1 MAGIRTE
8 NKIYEVGIY
17 CRLSKDDGT
26 DNESASIATQKSI
39 LTDYVKRQ
47 GWHLAKTYVDDG
59 YSGTNFQRPSFQNM
73 IKDIENGLI
82 NCVITKDLSR
92 LGRNYLDCGLY
103 LEVFFPEHNVRYIA
117 VNDGVDTL
125 NKSAMDITPFRNILN
140 EMYSADV
147 SVKIKSAYR
156 ARFQQGKFMGTTA
169 PYGYVKDP
177 ADHNHLLIDDKVAH
191 VVREIFDLALAGN
204 GIAKIRKHINK
215 QHILR
220 PAAYAVE
227 QGATGYERYF
237 EDNEENRYI
246 WSENSVRG
254 ILRSPIYAGNLA
266 GYKRIAANMKSKK
279 RPSKLPEEW
288 EVIPDTHEGIVTQ
301 EEFDTVQQLMT
312 SRRREQNAGGFENIF
327 SGVIKC
333 ADCGYA
339 MRAASANRRKR
350 PDIIDCV
357 QYTCNNYGR
366 YGNVM
371 CTAHSIEARD
381 LFNAVLAD
389 INRFADMAVNDE
401 KAVRAIERRLTET
414 DQSRAKSL
422 EKEKKKLNKR
432 LAELDRLFSSLYE
445 DKVMERITERNF
457 EMMSGKYQ
465 KEQLEIEARLK
476 EVTETLNDSYEKSQG
491 VRDFL
496 SLIRNYQG
504 LKELDA
510 TIINALIDKILVS
523 EREKLADGTVRQ
535 EIKIYYKFIGF
546 VGELHITPT
555 KRWTALK
562 PKNCTVC
569 GVEYVPSSG
578 ISKYCPAC
586 AKRIQREKSN
596 ESKRRSRERNR
607 RACIELSAKN
617 DRLIWGNWSEKAN
630 TYSATDAVPDPNNK
644 RCFVANLR
652 KVEGTKAIGGFAG
665 QIDPASAAN
674 LDTASSEG
682 LLGGLLQYL
691 IGTPG
696 DLARLLDATISTVR
710 GADVKA
716 WDDWGI
722 IINGAYTNGTGNTA
736 YAKAAGGFA
745 GEINGAVIGEM
756 NESESGVHVS
766 NVRSVTGGEY
776 AGGFVGLADVS
787 AILQVSNGNT
797 SILSAL
803 LTLGGTSVLDTFR
816 SYVYHSDVSG
826 SAEAGLEVQARDS
839 KKSEYVNDPVYSG
852 SAGGFGGALL
862 NGSVKDSKVTNLRK
876 VNGMNYTGGFIGHL
890 GKSGTVDLDNL
901 GALGDLLSAGA
912 GVMDV
917 FGSHVDR
924 CSVEGVNEGFTVHSN
939 NTIDQKNKSE
949 IAGGFTGYADLG
961 RLSENKVTGLKQVTS
976 GQIAG
981 GFAGKTTFAYLANI
995 NLDSELVKGL
1005 VTVVNQI
1012 LKALWL
1018 DELQKGQVIKIDLGI
1033 IEIDAL
1039 YDGKLVSLNLLGLD
1053 IKVGLAEDKS
1063 LATIYIGDSKIE
1075 INCSESGTIDEESL
1089 KNEINISLIKANRT
1103 KIDKCTVTGI
1113 ADGYDVYGGG
1123 AGNNAN
1129 GTGQY
1134 GIAGGFVGWNN
1145 EGLLE
1150 NNNMF
1155 FADVIRGAKD
1165 LTGPFTG
1172 KSSLNSNWEFNDVKG
1187 IEGNEN
1193 YYRIYRNG
1201 DTAYEKLFGKSGKEL
1216 QHNYETSDAWKN
1228 VYTIRHMTKDK
1239 VVKFTDLKDAM
1250 MSGSAG
1256 QIPVNVYQEDG
1267 AMAVLMNNTASSPTE
1282 PGGNEEA
1289 PDVQDPC
1296 KDLIELRLK
1305 KVWKRDE
1312 EKDRPNEVIF
1322 NITRSYEKDG
1332 KPVVDTNFNKEV
1344 ILTKKDAQTSDIWEK
1359 VLTGAEYTA
1368 YHVGTDGK
1376 KYYYTYHVSEMKVD
1390 GYTTEITYKGDRQYS
1405 ITVTNTKNWFD
1416 SLLPETG
1423 GMGKALLYT
1432 LGVLLL
1438 CLVTATEYRKRK
1450 STRSQSSYK

>member
-596 ESKRRSRERNR
+596 ESKRRNRERNR

-617 DRLIWGNWSEKAN
+617 DRLTLNSRREES
-630 TYSATDAVPDPNNK
+630 YDRAT
-644 RCFVANLR
+644 RMIRSRYFVMLR
-652 KVEGTKAIGGFAG
+652 KV
-665 QIDPASAAN
+665 
-674 LDTASSEG
+674 
-682 LLGGLLQYL
+682 
-691 IGTPG
+691 
-696 DLARLLDATISTVR
+696 RLT
-710 GADVKA
+710 
-716 WDDWGI
+716 
-722 IINGAYTNGTGNTA
+722 
-736 YAKAAGGFA
+736 
-745 GEINGAVIGEM
+745 
-756 NESESGVHVS
+756 
-766 NVRSVTGGEY
+766 
-776 AGGFVGLADVS
+776 
-787 AILQVSNGNT
+787 
-797 SILSAL
+797 
-803 LTLGGTSVLDTFR
+803 
-816 SYVYHSDVSG
+816 
-826 SAEAGLEVQARDS
+826 
-839 KKSEYVNDPVYSG
+839 
-852 SAGGFGGALL
+852 
-862 NGSVKDSKVTNLRK
+862 
-876 VNGMNYTGGFIGHL
+876 
-890 GKSGTVDLDNL
+890 
-901 GALGDLLSAGA
+901 
-912 GVMDV
+912 
-917 FGSHVDR
+917 
-924 CSVEGVNEGFTVHSN
+924 
-939 NTIDQKNKSE
+939 
-949 IAGGFTGYADLG
+949 
-961 RLSENKVTGLKQVTS
+961 
-976 GQIAG
+976 
-981 GFAGKTTFAYLANI
+981 
-995 NLDSELVKGL
+995 
-1005 VTVVNQI
+1005 
-1012 LKALWL
+1012 
-1018 DELQKGQVIKIDLGI
+1018 
-1033 IEIDAL
+1033 
-1039 YDGKLVSLNLLGLD
+1039 
-1053 IKVGLAEDKS
+1053 
-1063 LATIYIGDSKIE
+1063 
-1075 INCSESGTIDEESL
+1075 
-1089 KNEINISLIKANRT
+1089 
-1103 KIDKCTVTGI
+1103 
-1113 ADGYDVYGGG
+1113 
-1123 AGNNAN
+1123 
-1129 GTGQY
+1129 
-1134 GIAGGFVGWNN
+1134 
-1145 EGLLE
+1145 
-1150 NNNMF
+1150 
-1155 FADVIRGAKD
+1155 VIRG
-1165 LTGPFTG
+1165 
-1172 KSSLNSNWEFNDVKG
+1172 SSSRINRNS
-1187 IEGNEN
+1187 
-1193 YYRIYRNG
+1193 
-1201 DTAYEKLFGKSGKEL
+1201 
-1216 QHNYETSDAWKN
+1216 SD
-1228 VYTIRHMTKDK
+1228 
-1239 VVKFTDLKDAM
+1239 
-1250 MSGSAG
+1250 
-1256 QIPVNVYQEDG
+1256 
-1267 AMAVLMNNTASSPTE
+1267 
-1282 PGGNEEA
+1282 
-1289 PDVQDPC
+1289 
-1296 KDLIELRLK
+1296 
-1305 KVWKRDE
+1305 
-1312 EKDRPNEVIF
+1312 
-1322 NITRSYEKDG
+1322 RS
-1332 KPVVDTNFNKEV
+1332 
-1344 ILTKKDAQTSDIWEK
+1344 
-1359 VLTGAEYTA
+1359 
-1368 YHVGTDGK
+1368 
-1376 KYYYTYHVSEMKVD
+1376 
-1390 GYTTEITYKGDRQYS
+1390 
-1405 ITVTNTKNWFD
+1405 
-1416 SLLPETG
+1416 
-1423 GMGKALLYT
+1423 
-1432 LGVLLL
+1432 
-1438 CLVTATEYRKRK
+1438 
-1450 STRSQSSYK
+1450 

>member
-617 DRLIWGNWSEKAN
+617 DRLIGN
-630 TYSATDAVPDPNNK
+630 
-644 RCFVANLR
+644 VAMLLN
-652 KVEGTKAIGGFAG
+652 
-665 QIDPASAAN
+665 
-674 LDTASSEG
+674 G
-682 LLGGLLQYL
+682 LLLFQGNRIDSYEKYEEEIEALFQRVMQSDRIDIREQAQAYL
-691 IGTPG
+691 ISKLMEKQ
-696 DLARLLDATISTVR
+696 DYEQAQ
-710 GADVKA
+710 K
-716 WDDWGI
+716 
-722 IINGAYTNGTGNTA
+722 
-736 YAKAAGGFA
+736 
-745 GEINGAVIGEM
+745 
-756 NESESGVHVS
+756 
-766 NVRSVTGGEY
+766 
-776 AGGFVGLADVS
+776 
-787 AILQVSNGNT
+787 
-797 SILSAL
+797 
-803 LTLGGTSVLDTFR
+803 VLDTI
-816 SYVYHSDVSG
+816 
-826 SAEAGLEVQARDS
+826 S
-839 KKSEYVNDPVYSG
+839 KKRVLDREQLQ
-852 SAGGFGGALL
+852 A
-862 NGSVKDSKVTNLRK
+862 NLYIAQGELEK
-876 VNGMNYTGGFIGHL
+876 AAKLTEE
-890 GKSGTVDLDNL
+890 K
-901 GALGDLLSAGA
+901 LLSATTEIHGA
-912 GVMDV
+912 LM
-917 FGSHVDR
+917 
-924 CSVEGVNEGFTVHSN
+924 TLM
-939 NTIDQKNKSE
+939 E
-949 IAGGFTGYADLG
+949 IALKEKRMEDAEYIAD
-961 RLSENKVTGLKQVTS
+961 
-976 GQIAG
+976 
-981 GFAGKTTFAYLANI
+981 
-995 NLDSELVKGL
+995 
-1005 VTVVNQI
+1005 
-1012 LKALWL
+1012 
-1018 DELQKGQVIKIDLGI
+1018 
-1033 IEIDAL
+1033 
-1039 YDGKLVSLNLLGLD
+1039 
-1053 IKVGLAEDKS
+1053 
-1063 LATIYIGDSKIE
+1063 
-1075 INCSESGTIDEESL
+1075 
-1089 KNEINISLIKANRT
+1089 
-1103 KIDKCTVTGI
+1103 IDKQAAQVF
-1113 ADGYDVYGGG
+1113 DLWEYNSYG
-1123 AGNNAN
+1123 AQFQLYVA
-1129 GTGQY
+1129 TKKRAKAVK
-1134 GIAGGFVGWNN
+1134 I
-1145 EGLLE
+1145 LLP
-1150 NNNMF
+1150 M
-1155 FADVIRGAKD
+1155 
-1165 LTGPFTG
+1165 
-1172 KSSLNSNWEFNDVKG
+1172 
-1187 IEGNEN
+1187 
-1193 YYRIYRNG
+1193 
-1201 DTAYEKLFGKSGKEL
+1201 
-1216 QHNYETSDAWKN
+1216 
-1228 VYTIRHMTKDK
+1228 
-1239 VVKFTDLKDAM
+1239 
-1250 MSGSAG
+1250 
-1256 QIPVNVYQEDG
+1256 
-1267 AMAVLMNNTASSPTE
+1267 
-1282 PGGNEEA
+1282 
-1289 PDVQDPC
+1289 
-1296 KDLIELRLK
+1296 LR
-1305 KVWKRDE
+1305 
-1312 EKDRPNEVIF
+1312 
-1322 NITRSYEKDG
+1322 S
-1332 KPVVDTNFNKEV
+1332 
-1344 ILTKKDAQTSDIWEK
+1344 LTKKWDINSSPLYRHIQTKEVDKSFGSQLQKALVQSIE
-1359 VLTGAEYTA
+1359 
-1368 YHVGTDGK
+1368 TDE
-1376 KYYYTYHVSEMKVD
+1376 EMKFL
-1390 GYTTEITYKGDRQYS
+1390 K
-1405 ITVTNTKNWFD
+1405 D
-1416 SLLPETG
+1416 SEEL
-1423 GMGKALLYT
+1423 
-1432 LGVLLL
+1432 
-1438 CLVTATEYRKRK
+1438 
-1450 STRSQSSYK
+1450 QSFIKEAELK

>member
-1 MAGIRTE
+1 
-8 NKIYEVGIY
+8 
-17 CRLSKDDGT
+17 
-26 DNESASIATQKSI
+26 
-39 LTDYVKRQ
+39 
-47 GWHLAKTYVDDG
+47 
-59 YSGTNFQRPSFQNM
+59 M
-73 IKDIENGLI
+73 IKDIEKGLI

-103 LEVFFPEHNVRYIA
+103 LEVFFPENNVRYIA

-357 QYTCNNYGR
+357 EYTCNNYGI
-366 YGNVM
+366 YGNVT

-617 DRLIWGNWSEKAN
+617 DRLMPS
-630 TYSATDAVPDPNNK
+630 S
-644 RCFVANLR
+644 
-652 KVEGTKAIGGFAG
+652 
-665 QIDPASAAN
+665 
-674 LDTASSEG
+674 TAKG
-682 LLGGLLQYL
+682 LLGGKLAKTSADLMGYEKNSQGRSGLFVAAWSGFGLLAPMFLSASFLSYSMIGCLPEEYGQVSWMQWL
-691 IGTPG
+691 IAMVP
-696 DLARLLDATISTVR
+696 
-710 GADVKA
+710 
-716 WDDWGI
+716 WGI
-722 IINGAYTNGTGNTA
+722 IV
-736 YAKAAGGFA
+736 FA
-745 GEINGAVIGEM
+745 GMWLTAAVLYRPDGEKSFSKDHICGLYRDLGKM
-756 NESESGVHVS
+756 QTPEKLTGLILAVCLVFWILERTTGISAGIVS
-766 NVRSVTGGEY
+766 LVGGMLCFVLGILKKEEL
-776 AGGFVGLADVS
+776 ADCVPWGFVLFVGVVLNLGDVLTKTGIS
-787 AILQVSNGNT
+787 GWILQMLGPV
-797 SILSAL
+797 L
-803 LTLGGTSVLDTFR
+803 LTLESKIVLICVVVAVTVLLRFVLA
-816 SYVYHSDVSG
+816 SQTAVITLLVGVLAPIAMELQMNPFIIGLVVYANV
-826 SAEAGLEVQARDS
+826 AVWVAFYQ
-839 KKSEYVNDPVYSG
+839 NP
-852 SAGGFGGALL
+852 
-862 NGSVKDSKVTNLRK
+862 T
-876 VNGMNYTGGFIGHL
+876 
-890 GKSGTVDLDNL
+890 
-901 GALGDLLSAGA
+901 
-912 GVMDV
+912 
-917 FGSHVDR
+917 
-924 CSVEGVNEGFTVHSN
+924 
-939 NTIDQKNKSE
+939 
-949 IAGGFTGYADLG
+949 
-961 RLSENKVTGLKQVTS
+961 
-976 GQIAG
+976 
-981 GFAGKTTFAYLANI
+981 YLA
-995 NLDSELVKGL
+995 S
-1005 VTVVNQI
+1005 
-1012 LKALWL
+1012 
-1018 DELQKGQVIKIDLGI
+1018 LQGM
-1033 IEIDAL
+1033 E
-1039 YDGKLVSLNLLGLD
+1039 
-1053 IKVGLAEDKS
+1053 
-1063 LATIYIGDSKIE
+1063 
-1075 INCSESGTIDEESL
+1075 GTIEHQNTVKAGIL
-1089 KNEINISLIKANRT
+1089 YILISAAACLIS
-1103 KIDKCTVTGI
+1103 VPYWGML
-1113 ADGYDVYGGG
+1113 GY
-1123 AGNNAN
+1123 
-1129 GTGQY
+1129 
-1134 GIAGGFVGWNN
+1134 
-1145 EGLLE
+1145 
-1150 NNNMF
+1150 M
-1155 FADVIRGAKD
+1155 
-1165 LTGPFTG
+1165 
-1172 KSSLNSNWEFNDVKG
+1172 
-1187 IEGNEN
+1187 
-1193 YYRIYRNG
+1193 
-1201 DTAYEKLFGKSGKEL
+1201 
-1216 QHNYETSDAWKN
+1216 
-1228 VYTIRHMTKDK
+1228 
-1239 VVKFTDLKDAM
+1239 
-1250 MSGSAG
+1250 
-1256 QIPVNVYQEDG
+1256 
-1267 AMAVLMNNTASSPTE
+1267 
-1282 PGGNEEA
+1282 
-1289 PDVQDPC
+1289 
-1296 KDLIELRLK
+1296 
-1305 KVWKRDE
+1305 
-1312 EKDRPNEVIF
+1312 
-1322 NITRSYEKDG
+1322 
-1332 KPVVDTNFNKEV
+1332 
-1344 ILTKKDAQTSDIWEK
+1344 
-1359 VLTGAEYTA
+1359 
-1368 YHVGTDGK
+1368 
-1376 KYYYTYHVSEMKVD
+1376 
-1390 GYTTEITYKGDRQYS
+1390 
-1405 ITVTNTKNWFD
+1405 
-1416 SLLPETG
+1416 
-1423 GMGKALLYT
+1423 
-1432 LGVLLL
+1432 
-1438 CLVTATEYRKRK
+1438 
-1450 STRSQSSYK
+1450 

>member
-1 MAGIRTE
+1 M
-8 NKIYEVGIY
+8 
-17 CRLSKDDGT
+17 
-26 DNESASIATQKSI
+26 
-39 LTDYVKRQ
+39 
-47 GWHLAKTYVDDG
+47 
-59 YSGTNFQRPSFQNM
+59 
-73 IKDIENGLI
+73 
-82 NCVITKDLSR
+82 
-92 LGRNYLDCGLY
+92 
-103 LEVFFPEHNVRYIA
+103 RYIA

-432 LAELDRLFSSLYE
+432 LAELDWLFSSLYE

-617 DRLIWGNWSEKAN
+617 DRLMLASGVISGQFEAEWVYDREDVDGLRYEDEMIRIGYKGEKENRLHDVKAYLEPHIEQGPVLDATGKNMGIVTGALGITGLDITIKGEAN
-630 TYSATDAVPDPNNK
+630 HAGTTPMSHRKDALCAAADAICRIEKNCIEFGEPAVITNGIINAQPASKNIVPGEVYFSIDLRYHTD
-644 RCFVANLR
+644 
-652 KVEGTKAIGGFAG
+652 EGMAELEEQTKAIIRKTCEEHGVEVEIQQYWRAKPAKFNDTIVNCVAQAAEENGMDAVKIISGAG
-665 QIDPASAAN
+665 H
-674 LDTASSEG
+674 
-682 LLGGLLQYL
+682 
-691 IGTPG
+691 
-696 DLARLLDATISTVR
+696 DAVFINDVIPTGMIFVPSIKGMSHCPQENTKWEDIVK
-710 GADVKA
+710 GAEVTADVLLKMDKA
-716 WDDWGI
+716 
-722 IINGAYTNGTGNTA
+722 
-736 YAKAAGGFA
+736 
-745 GEINGAVIGEM
+745 
-756 NESESGVHVS
+756 
-766 NVRSVTGGEY
+766 
-776 AGGFVGLADVS
+776 
-787 AILQVSNGNT
+787 
-797 SILSAL
+797 
-803 LTLGGTSVLDTFR
+803 
-816 SYVYHSDVSG
+816 
-826 SAEAGLEVQARDS
+826 
-839 KKSEYVNDPVYSG
+839 
-852 SAGGFGGALL
+852 
-862 NGSVKDSKVTNLRK
+862 
-876 VNGMNYTGGFIGHL
+876 
-890 GKSGTVDLDNL
+890 
-901 GALGDLLSAGA
+901 
-912 GVMDV
+912 
-917 FGSHVDR
+917 
-924 CSVEGVNEGFTVHSN
+924 
-939 NTIDQKNKSE
+939 
-949 IAGGFTGYADLG
+949 
-961 RLSENKVTGLKQVTS
+961 
-976 GQIAG
+976 
-981 GFAGKTTFAYLANI
+981 
-995 NLDSELVKGL
+995 
-1005 VTVVNQI
+1005 
-1012 LKALWL
+1012 
-1018 DELQKGQVIKIDLGI
+1018 
-1033 IEIDAL
+1033 
-1039 YDGKLVSLNLLGLD
+1039 D
-1053 IKVGLAEDKS
+1053 I
-1063 LATIYIGDSKIE
+1063 
-1075 INCSESGTIDEESL
+1075 
-1089 KNEINISLIKANRT
+1089 
-1103 KIDKCTVTGI
+1103 
-1113 ADGYDVYGGG
+1113 
-1123 AGNNAN
+1123 
-1129 GTGQY
+1129 
-1134 GIAGGFVGWNN
+1134 
-1145 EGLLE
+1145 
-1150 NNNMF
+1150 
-1155 FADVIRGAKD
+1155 
-1165 LTGPFTG
+1165 
-1172 KSSLNSNWEFNDVKG
+1172 
-1187 IEGNEN
+1187 
-1193 YYRIYRNG
+1193 
-1201 DTAYEKLFGKSGKEL
+1201 
-1216 QHNYETSDAWKN
+1216 
-1228 VYTIRHMTKDK
+1228 
-1239 VVKFTDLKDAM
+1239 
-1250 MSGSAG
+1250 
-1256 QIPVNVYQEDG
+1256 
-1267 AMAVLMNNTASSPTE
+1267 
-1282 PGGNEEA
+1282 
-1289 PDVQDPC
+1289 
-1296 KDLIELRLK
+1296 
-1305 KVWKRDE
+1305 
-1312 EKDRPNEVIF
+1312 
-1322 NITRSYEKDG
+1322 
-1332 KPVVDTNFNKEV
+1332 
-1344 ILTKKDAQTSDIWEK
+1344 
-1359 VLTGAEYTA
+1359 
-1368 YHVGTDGK
+1368 
-1376 KYYYTYHVSEMKVD
+1376 
-1390 GYTTEITYKGDRQYS
+1390 
-1405 ITVTNTKNWFD
+1405 
-1416 SLLPETG
+1416 
-1423 GMGKALLYT
+1423 
-1432 LGVLLL
+1432 
-1438 CLVTATEYRKRK
+1438 
-1450 STRSQSSYK
+1450 

>member
-1018 DELQKGQVIKIDLGI
+1018 DELQKGEVIKIDLGI